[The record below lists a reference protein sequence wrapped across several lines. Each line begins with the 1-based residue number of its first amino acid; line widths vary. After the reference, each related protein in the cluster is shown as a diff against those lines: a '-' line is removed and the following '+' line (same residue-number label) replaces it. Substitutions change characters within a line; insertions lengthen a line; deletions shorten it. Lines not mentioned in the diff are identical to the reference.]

1 MLEFLTRRTLGAFA
15 TLVIVVTAVFF
26 ATRASG
32 NAMDYLLPPGTDPS
46 VVKAMVAQFGL
57 DQPLWFQFVRF
68 VSGLVQG
75 DVGLSLFERR
85 PVVDIFAERLP
96 NTLKLFAL
104 ALLISVLVGVPLG
117 IVAALKRGKILGAAI
132 MGFAFVGYA
141 TPNFVLAIV
150 MILIFSLKLHWLPS
164 SGSMTWVHFLM
175 PAIVLS
181 ALMMAEL
188 IRFTRNSMLDVMGQ
202 DYMRT
207 ARAKG
212 LPNLTVIGKHALRNT
227 SIPVVTV
234 IGLQV
239 AGMVARCVLVEAV
252 FATKGVGD
260 LIVFAAIGRD
270 YPVLQFGVILI
281 AALVVTTSLVIDLIY
296 ALIDPRV
303 KVTAS

>member
-1 MLEFLTRRTLGAFA
+1 MLEFLTRRMLGAIA
-15 TLVIVVTAVFF
+15 TLLVVVTAVFF

-32 NAMDYLLPPGTDPS
+32 QAMDYLLPPGTDPS
-46 VVKAMVAQFGL
+46 VVRAMIEQFGL
-57 DQPLWFQFVRF
+57 DQPMWVQFMLYVQ
-68 VSGLVQG
+68 GLLQG
-75 DVGLSLFERR
+75 DVGISLFERR
-85 PVVDIFAERLP
+85 SVVDIYMERLP
-96 NTLKLFAL
+96 NTLTLFGL
-104 ALLISVLVGVPLG
+104 ALLLSITVGLPLG
-117 IVAALKRGKILGAAI
+117 VIAALSRGKPLGAAI
-132 MGFAFVGYA
+132 MAFAFIGYA

-164 SGSMTWVHFLM
+164 SGSMSLTHFIM

-181 ALMMAEL
+181 GLMVAEI
-188 IRFTRNSMLDVMGQ
+188 IRFTRNAMLDVMGQ
-202 DYMRT
+202 DYVRT

-212 LPNLTVIGKHALRNT
+212 LPNLTVIGKHALRNAA
-227 SIPVVTV
+227 IPVVTV
-234 IGLQV
+234 IGVQV

-252 FATKGVGD
+252 FATKGIGD

-281 AALVVTTSLVIDLIY
+281 ATLVVTTSLLIDLIY

>member
-1 MLEFLTRRTLGAFA
+1 MLEFLTRRMLGAIA
-15 TLVIVVTAVFF
+15 TLLVVVTAVFF

-32 NAMDYLLPPGTDPS
+32 QAMDYLLPPGTDPA
-46 VVKAMVAQFGL
+46 VVRAMVERFGL
-57 DQPLWFQFVRF
+57 DQPMWIQFVRY
-68 VSGLVQG
+68 VQGLLQG
-75 DVGLSLFERR
+75 DVGISLFERR
-85 PVVDIFAERLP
+85 SVVDIYMERLP
-96 NTLKLFAL
+96 NTLTLFCL
-104 ALLISVLVGVPLG
+104 AMLLSIAVGLPLG
-117 IVAALKRGKILGAAI
+117 VMAALSRGRPLGAAI
-132 MGFAFVGYA
+132 MGFAFIGYA

-164 SGSMTWVHFLM
+164 SGSMSLVHFIM

-181 ALMMAEL
+181 GLMVAEI
-188 IRFTRNSMLDVMGQ
+188 IRFTRNAMLDVMGQ

-212 LPNLTVIGKHALRNT
+212 LPNLTVIGKHALRNAA
-227 SIPVVTV
+227 IPVVTV

-252 FATKGVGD
+252 FATKGIGD

-281 AALVVTTSLVIDLIY
+281 ATLVVTTSLLIDMIY